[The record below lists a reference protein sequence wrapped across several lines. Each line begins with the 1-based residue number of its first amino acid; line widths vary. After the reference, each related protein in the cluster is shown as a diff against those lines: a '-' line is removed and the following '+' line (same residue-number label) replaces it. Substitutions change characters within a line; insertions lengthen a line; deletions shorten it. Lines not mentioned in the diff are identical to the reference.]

1 MDYKEQLIQCQG
13 DLIHLQKQK
22 HLIEEKLEIINKQ
35 IENTKN
41 QIDRIEQYLNKSLS
55 NEDIKT
61 KVYIYRYY
69 YKYKL
74 EDIAKL
80 TNYSL
85 VYVKKISAQIS
96 KELKGKQE

>member
-1 MDYKEQLIQCQG
+1 MDYKEQLIQCKG
-13 DLIHLQKQK
+13 DLSHLQKQK
-22 HLIEEKLEIINKQ
+22 HLTEEKLEIINKQ
-35 IENTKN
+35 IETTKDN
-41 QIDRIEQYLNKSLS
+41 INRIERYLNQSLS

-61 KVYIYRYY
+61 KVYVYRYH

-96 KELKGKQE
+96 KELKEKQE